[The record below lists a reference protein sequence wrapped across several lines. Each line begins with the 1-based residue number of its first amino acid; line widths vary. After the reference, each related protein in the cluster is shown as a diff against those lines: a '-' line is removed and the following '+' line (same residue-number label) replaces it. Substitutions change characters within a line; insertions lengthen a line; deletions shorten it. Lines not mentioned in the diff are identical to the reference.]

1 MHTTTYNEQRLCNCS
16 FYIFTSRLPR
26 MRPFFYL
33 LLLICCKRTFSQTEC
48 AIIPAP
54 VSVKMETSSFV
65 INRSTYIAASDFRSF
80 SDGIV
85 FRDFLIRFY
94 NYPLKTV
101 SGRLTEKNYIAIS
114 YDSTLNIPDEG
125 YIISVHPDSVLI
137 KGKNNGGVLHGLISL
152 LQLFTIDQNNN
163 IAIPCCEITDHPR
176 FGYRGMH
183 LDCSRHFF
191 DVDFIKK
198 YIDYLVLY
206 KYNTFHWHLTD
217 DQGWR
222 IEIKQYPKL
231 TSVGAWRNGTMVGH
245 YREQKFDTIRYG
257 GYYTQQQI
265 KEVVKYAAVRH
276 VTIIPEIELPGH
288 CLAALASYPQYGC
301 TNDTVQVGGAWG
313 GYPDI
318 FCPKEETFTF
328 LENILDEVM
337 SLFPSQYIHI
347 GGDEVEKTQWK
358 KSKFCQQ
365 FMKDNNLADENAL
378 QNYFIQRI
386 GKYVN
391 SKGKKIIGWDEI
403 LEGGPAP
410 NAVVMSWRGEEGGIA
425 AAAQNHYAIMTPNSH
440 CYFDYYQ
447 GSPITEPLAIG
458 NYIPLEKVY
467 EYDPIPEKLDPSK
480 QQYILGAQ
488 ANLWTEYITTPEHVE
503 YMILPRMLALSEVL
517 WTPEENKNYNDFVDR
532 LQLNFKLLDRIS
544 SNYSKSIF
552 DINFSV
558 SEDEHHDKLRISLKS
573 NFENYG
579 LNVNLYYANG
589 ATRTV
594 LYKDFFVVKNEN
606 VKIKAYYDNQEENA
620 FWLSLIINK
629 ATGKEITLTTPP
641 SKKYEADGAFT
652 LVNGIVATTKPNW
665 SRAEWLGFQGTECE
679 AVIDLGKTDT
689 ISKVTV
695 GYLEDKLSW
704 IWIPSAIEIS
714 VSDDNKQFN
723 SVKKLDQ
730 DAIGLN
736 NRNAVLEF
744 SPQYT
749 RYVKVRINN
758 YGTIPP
764 SNPGAGKTA
773 WLFVDEISVE

>member
-1 MHTTTYNEQRLCNCS
+1 MRLS
-16 FYIFTSRLPR
+16 VFS
-26 MRPFFYL
+26 
-33 LLLICCKRTFSQTEC
+33 LLLIFCQNIYSQTNC
-48 AIIPAP
+48 AVIPAP

-65 INRSTYIAASDFRSF
+65 INRSTYIAAADFRSF

-101 SGRLTEKNYIAIS
+101 SGRLTEKNYIS
-114 YDSTLNIPDEG
+114 VLYDSTLNIPDEG
-125 YIISVHPDSVLI
+125 YILSVHPDSVII

-152 LQLFTIDQNNN
+152 MQLFTIDPNNN
-163 IAIPCCEITDHPR
+163 ITIPCCEITDHPR

-198 YIDYLVLY
+198 YIDYLALY

-265 KEVVKYAAVRH
+265 KEIVKYATVRH
-276 VTIIPEIELPGH
+276 ITIIPEIELPGH

-337 SLFPSQYIHI
+337 TLFPSQYIHI
-347 GGDEVEKTQWK
+347 GGDEVEKTQWE

-467 EYDPIPEKLDPSK
+467 EYDPIPEKLDASK

-517 WTPEENKNYNDFVDR
+517 WTPKENKNYDDFISRVFI
-532 LQLNFKLLDRIS
+532 NFKLLDRVKCNYAKSIYAVNYTILPSENLTGVKVQLS
-544 SNYSKSIF
+544 SNLKDKTIYTEFYPGVYVFDMYEGEPIPVYTKEIVVEKNTLIDAYTSEGKVTTSI
-552 DINFSV
+552 
-558 SEDEHHDKLRISLKS
+558 
-573 NFENYG
+573 
-579 LNVNLYYANG
+579 NLH
-589 ATRTV
+589 
-594 LYKDFFVVKNEN
+594 F
-606 VKIKAYYDNQEENA
+606 
-620 FWLSLIINK
+620 NK
-629 ATGKEITLTTPP
+629 ATGKNISLTTPP
-641 SKKYEADGAFT
+641 AKKYEADGAFT

-679 AVIDLGKTDT
+679 AIIDLGKTDT

-714 VSDDNKQFN
+714 VSDDGKIFT
-723 SVKKLDQ
+723 SVKKSDQ
-730 DAIGLN
+730 TELMTN
-736 NRNAVLEF
+736 TRNAVLNIT
-744 SPQYT
+744 PQYA
-749 RYVKVRINN
+749 RYVKVRIND